1 MVSACSVSTE
11 PSPPKKVLEVKVVQ
25 CSDAVVEER
34 GEEEEE
40 EEEEGDRLCIVEHAC
55 PRSPDPEKVIE
66 LEPSPAE
73 PHTHPEPILHKKKT
87 KPPNLQ
93 LCPSKPTPEIELHP
107 ITEEE
112 LERVIGQPSP
122 DEGYSSSPSPYD
134 FTKDFTSQL
143 PFATFE
149 GYQTSQ
155 TAEQLQLGDK
165 RPESKGDREEEGEE
179 IVDVVTVDEGEVNSD
194 ANTGDAVVCDAVTIL

>member
-1 MVSACSVSTE
+1 MVSACSIPTE

-25 CSDAVVEER
+25 CSDAVMEE
-34 GEEEEE
+34 GGEEEE

-66 LEPSPAE
+66 LEPPPAE
-73 PHTHPEPILHKKKT
+73 PHTHAEPILHKKKT

-149 GYQTSQ
+149 GYQTP
-155 TAEQLQLGDK
+155 QLGDK
-165 RPESKGDREEEGEE
+165 RRKSKGDGEEEGEE

-194 ANTGDAVVCDAVTIL
+194 ASTGDAVVCDTATIL